1 MNSQSFIFQLQ
12 NVFYGLSYTVI
23 FWATLSAIIINF
35 IVCLTIALL
44 RREFIKKIRAFYLL
58 ITIAVTCF
66 STALSLLKTDGVTA
80 LINMVA
86 PVTGVG
92 LSVSLFLPFTS
103 INGAIKVSDK
113 HKNLI
118 SKLDA
123 VIKSEDTL
131 KTDQPEFIPERIRKF
146 SAEEKK
152 ENNGIRNSLNKE
164 PAPSIAPEVD
174 FSHVRNVME
183 RLDYYGLSQTDRNVI
198 KELKLAL
205 NMAESSGL
213 DDNLKSKINDGLG
226 QLLKIMSKYNV

>member
-1 MNSQSFIFQLQ
+1 MNSQSFIVQLQ
-12 NVFYGLSYTVI
+12 NVFYGLSYTAI

-44 RREFIKKIRAFYLL
+44 RRDLIKKIRVFYIL
-58 ITIAVTCF
+58 ITFAVACF
-66 STALSLLKTDGVTA
+66 STVFALLKSDGITA
-80 LINMVA
+80 LICMVA

-92 LSVSLFLPFTS
+92 LSVLFFLPFVS
-103 INGAIKVSDK
+103 INGAIKVNDK

-131 KTDQPEFIPERIRKF
+131 KPDQPEFIPERIRKF
-146 SAEEKK
+146 SAGEIK
-152 ENNGIRNSLNKE
+152 ENTGIRTNLNKE
-164 PAPSIAPEVD
+164 PAPSVAPEVD

-205 NMAESSGL
+205 NLAESSGL